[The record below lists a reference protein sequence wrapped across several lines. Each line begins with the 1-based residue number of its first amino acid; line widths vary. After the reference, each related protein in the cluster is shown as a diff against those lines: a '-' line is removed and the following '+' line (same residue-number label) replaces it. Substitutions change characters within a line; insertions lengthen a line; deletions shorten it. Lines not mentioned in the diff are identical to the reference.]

1 MLIREASSACRPSM
15 PNCLLGG
22 PRILPAQRIP
32 SDQDSISATFFQQFL
47 GPFFYRF
54 LDQFGLQNGPQN
66 GSKIRPKSEKFGV
79 HFFTVFFRD
88 VGALWVPLGSL
99 LVLSKVLLG
108 GLWTP
113 KTLKNQ

>member
-1 MLIREASSACRPSM
+1 MLIPEASSAYRPSM
-15 PNCLLGG
+15 PNCLLGA
-22 PRILPAQRIP
+22 PRIPPAPRFP
-32 SDQDSISATFFQQFL
+32 VHQDSLSATFFQPFL
-47 GPFFYRF
+47 VPFFYRF
-54 LDQFGLQNGPQN
+54 LDQFGPQNGPQN